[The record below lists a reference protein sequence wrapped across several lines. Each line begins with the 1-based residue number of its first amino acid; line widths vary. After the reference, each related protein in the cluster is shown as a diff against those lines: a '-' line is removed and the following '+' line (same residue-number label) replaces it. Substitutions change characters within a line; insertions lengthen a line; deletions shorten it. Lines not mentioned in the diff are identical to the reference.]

1 MANGSMIKFLGLIVP
16 FKIWLVVLSEWVI
29 LEKVLVWDKW
39 VLLAFFLS
47 NLIRF

>member
-1 MANGSMIKFLGLIVP
+1 MASGSMIKFLGFIV
-16 FKIWLVVLSEWVI
+16 FFRILLVVLWEWVT
-29 LEKVLVWDKW
+29 LQKVLVCDKW

>member
-1 MANGSMIKFLGLIVP
+1 MANGRIINFLGLIVL

-29 LEKVLVWDKW
+29 LDKVLVCDKW